1 MGQKAGFVTL
11 VGAGGRIA
19 LIQGSIALEITC
31 MEYSFILGWAAGLMT
46 G

>member
-1 MGQKAGFVTL
+1 LGQKAGFVTL

-19 LIQGSIALEITC
+19 LIQGSVALEITFLG
-31 MEYSFILGWAAGLMT
+31 YSFILGWAVGLMT

>member
-1 MGQKAGFVTL
+1 MGQKARFVTL

-19 LIQGSIALEITC
+19 LIQGSIALEITF